1 MLILAILVGH
11 ITYKFPAVIKSH
23 TRYYSCLFLWVG
35 VIGMIVAECMYADF
49 RIPSPSTSDFIR
61 FEPLRN
67 LQGMILL
74 MGGFI
79 WNKEIL
85 DLYNS
90 MVVDESDDILA
101 KYSSLTS
108 V

>member
-11 ITYKFPAVIKSH
+11 MTYKFPAVIKSH